1 MKREFSKEE
10 TQMSKKKCF
19 LKNLTHFSI
28 RDFKLRLL
36 VDFISTDSE
45 L

>member
-10 TQMSKKKCF
+10 TQMSKKNF
-19 LKNLTHFSI
+19 LKSLTHLSI

-36 VDFISTDSE
+36 GDFISTDSE